1 MTTVQFTHCL
11 RNRSFC
17 QSTRDATLPPTMFF
31 GHFPVKKVWS
41 GRGRVRTVKT
51 RSEGRLFQLP
61 PGRYSI
67 LDGQY
72 LESRHPAAEK
82 QPADRPSPSA
92 GGLAPPS
99 GWFMLGR

>member
-1 MTTVQFTHCL
+1 
-11 RNRSFC
+11 
-17 QSTRDATLPPTMFF
+17 MFF
-31 GHFPVKKVWS
+31 GHFPVKKGVVRL
-41 GRGRVRTVKT
+41 GGRVRTVKT
-51 RSEGRLFQLP
+51 PLRRAAFPVCRL
-61 PGRYSI
+61 GGASI